1 MINYTYVL
9 SKIIKQY
16 SFMSKLVKVDVGD
29 GQTVLVEVE
38 DVASED
44 IEPVTKSPGELA
56 AKARRSLNE
65 ALDGIA
71 PMVRTMKKRL
81 NDVTDSGDE
90 IEVKFGV
97 KLSGEI
103 DAVVTKMGS
112 EATYEITLKWANK

>member
-1 MINYTYVL
+1 
-9 SKIIKQY
+9 
-16 SFMSKLVKVDVGD
+16 MSKLVRIDVGD

-38 DVASED
+38 EVASED

-56 AKARRSLNE
+56 AKARRSLTE

-71 PMVRTMKKRL
+71 PMVRTMKQHL
-81 NDVTDSGDE
+81 NDVTDPGDE

-103 DAVVTKMGS
+103 DAVVTKVGS

>member
-1 MINYTYVL
+1 
-9 SKIIKQY
+9 
-16 SFMSKLVKVDVGD
+16 MSKLVKIDVGD

-56 AKARRSLNE
+56 AKARRSLSD